1 MEEENMR
8 ELRSSRSRSAIP
20 FLLGS
25 RDRESTH
32 VTEDVRHVTATAQT
46 KGSRLRVGNRQESGQ
61 TSVRESHTSEA
72 SVTTVKH
79 VHRKASDDSDSSVE
93 HVAEDDR
100 KIGRSSDRQRARRR
114 LLINGATPWK
124 DDEVLAVT
132 AEAVGKEK
140 LQKSDHYNMSNY
152 SAEEERGI
160 AYRIY
165 KKAGDW
171 WNKFPKTDYTYSR
184 VSPHRKEL
192 APGVI
197 AMPNMS
203 RRSLNTVRQHSRSEN
218 NISGGTGVSVSKR
231 DVTTSRW
238 FDQTSSG
245 SLASKKVLQD
255 WDAFDSD
262 VDDVAEAVSSQTS
275 RHISKSRTVTSRIS
289 SYFIAIWTFIIDS
302 FTHTVDAAY
311 RLVGRRRD
319 THFYATPPR
328 MSSVWVEGSSSW
340 LQKLFIWVHR
350 LVSSVMR
357 LDTLLLSKWH
367 ASQKEHEHGAYY
379 EKYDYME
386 VDVSS
391 ESSSRKHNARLLFL
405 LLPLIFLAGWWSASG
420 ASGYVLNPLIGAT
433 DTVWNTLVGWMF
445 IPFGAYSALKEKL
458 FMNPASPE
466 LPPVVLPYVGEDRQQ
481 QQAVDMETLA
491 RYVLASAEFQQL
503 LTAQVQKETQAAQK
517 DTTQLQSAYLHQK
530 HLHYMNVKLLTEQK
544 ATLSQL
550 THHLHHMQQK
560 VNHLYSESK
569 EDQAHEQEWKL
580 KFEKEKQAWREEAAA
595 QSLTR
600 DGDQVL
606 MRKELRDVQSRLRLL
621 QEQQAQILRRCCQ
634 RSTGPVAV
642 DEEVIEQHVFRVLSG
657 LLGATGGQF
666 SGNPEDLRAWVSSML
681 VAQNDLDA
689 RLANLTFTLHLQTR
703 EAVQRSKE
711 IIMASISEHIQN
723 EFSKWQELQHQHDV
737 KTSISSSMGTW
748 VTNSTG
754 MAGLTD
760 LQVRA
765 IVDEALAKYDADKTG
780 LVDYALESS
789 GGSIISTR
797 CTETYQAKTA
807 KLSVLGIPLWYPS
820 NNPRT
825 VIQPGVHPGECWAFS
840 GSQGFLVIQL
850 SGLVQI
856 TAFSLEHIPLSLSP
870 HGRIDSAPKDFTVW
884 GLKELEDMEP
894 VLLGKYTYQQNGTSL
909 QNFSVQSG
917 VDAFEIVEL
926 RIESN
931 HGNMEYTCLYRFRVH
946 GVLLSK

>member
-1 MEEENMR
+1 
-8 ELRSSRSRSAIP
+8 
-20 FLLGS
+20 
-25 RDRESTH
+25 
-32 VTEDVRHVTATAQT
+32 
-46 KGSRLRVGNRQESGQ
+46 
-61 TSVRESHTSEA
+61 
-72 SVTTVKH
+72 
-79 VHRKASDDSDSSVE
+79 
-93 HVAEDDR
+93 
-100 KIGRSSDRQRARRR
+100 
-114 LLINGATPWK
+114 
-124 DDEVLAVT
+124 
-132 AEAVGKEK
+132 
-140 LQKSDHYNMSNY
+140 
-152 SAEEERGI
+152 
-160 AYRIY
+160 
-165 KKAGDW
+165 
-171 WNKFPKTDYTYSR
+171 
-184 VSPHRKEL
+184 
-192 APGVI
+192 
-197 AMPNMS
+197 
-203 RRSLNTVRQHSRSEN
+203 
-218 NISGGTGVSVSKR
+218 
-231 DVTTSRW
+231 
-238 FDQTSSG
+238 
-245 SLASKKVLQD
+245 
-255 WDAFDSD
+255 
-262 VDDVAEAVSSQTS
+262 
-275 RHISKSRTVTSRIS
+275 
-289 SYFIAIWTFIIDS
+289 
-302 FTHTVDAAY
+302 
-311 RLVGRRRD
+311 
-319 THFYATPPR
+319 
-328 MSSVWVEGSSSW
+328 
-340 LQKLFIWVHR
+340 
-350 LVSSVMR
+350 
-357 LDTLLLSKWH
+357 
-367 ASQKEHEHGAYY
+367 
-379 EKYDYME
+379 
-386 VDVSS
+386 
-391 ESSSRKHNARLLFL
+391 
-405 LLPLIFLAGWWSASG
+405 
-420 ASGYVLNPLIGAT
+420 
-433 DTVWNTLVGWMF
+433 MF

-517 DTTQLQSAYLHQK
+517 DTAQLQSAYVHQK
-530 HLHYMNVKLLTEQK
+530 HLHYTNVKLLTEQK
-544 ATLSQL
+544 AALSQL
-550 THHLHHMQQK
+550 THHLHQMQQK
-560 VNHLYSESK
+560 VNHLNSESK
-569 EDQAHEQEWKL
+569 GDQAREKEWKL
-580 KFEKEKQAWREEAAA
+580 KFEKEKQTWREEAAA
-595 QSLTR
+595 QLQMR

-606 MRKELRDVQSRLRLL
+606 MRKELRDIQSRLRLL

-634 RSTGPVAV
+634 QSAGPVAV
-642 DEEVIEQHVFRVLSG
+642 DNEVIEQHVFRVLSG

-737 KTSISSSMGTW
+737 KTSVSSSMGTW

-754 MAGLTD
+754 VAGLTD

-765 IVDEALAKYDADKTG
+765 IVDEALSKYDADKTG

-856 TAFSLEHIPLSLSP
+856 TAFSLEHIPRSLSP

-884 GLKELEDMEP
+884 GLKELEDTEP

-917 VDAFEIVEL
+917 VDAFELVEL